1 VDGLGGE
8 IWDGALFLCQYLAKI
23 KCQGL
28 RVLELG
34 AGTGLCG
41 LVAAMLQASEV
52 ILTDEFIDLV
62 EENVQSY
69 VSQNPESQ
77 AQVSCQTFVWGTQLS
92 DLYQKEPLFDI
103 ILGSEVTPMRS
114 THEDL
119 AVSLEHLLRREG
131 GGGGGSPPASKADQ
145 ETSPL
150 AGDGGGGA
158 GSCALFTLDLCEISS
173 LEDFESCTS
182 LRCSCHNFIRVLGQ
196 HELNWQVVDVIDK
209 SQIES
214 NRKSLENMEEFVIE
228 SDLNK
233 IETRIQHSSEG
244 LVNLESRHIN
254 PHHDDDGRMEMSS
267 LAQESM
273 EPMSETSNNRLEEE
287 HVNDD
292 KVVDDGSTPD
302 NYLVEQHRL
311 AILKITA
318 IPRQVIINDITSE
331 MDSFSFI

>member
-1 VDGLGGE
+1 
-8 IWDGALFLCQYLAKI
+8 
-23 KCQGL
+23 
-28 RVLELG
+28 
-34 AGTGLCG
+34 